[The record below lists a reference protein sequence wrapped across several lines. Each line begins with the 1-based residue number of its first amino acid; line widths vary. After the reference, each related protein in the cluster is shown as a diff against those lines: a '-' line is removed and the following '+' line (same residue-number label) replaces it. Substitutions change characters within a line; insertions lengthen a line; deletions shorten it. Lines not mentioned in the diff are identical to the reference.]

1 MHRQAKRKRRRGT
14 EEAAWLRRRH
24 GNRES
29 GTTARSHTQQ
39 RRSGRS
45 SSPSGGANDLRR
57 RIPDLPPEPRRGRSP
72 SAPMETSFTPLLAMK
87 SSALLT
93 LEILWTLIL
102 PRSGLARRSPGC
114 GDGGGKKMGV
124 RIFFTMTFYAFKVP
138 SRAKSH
144 SRSSPEMTSSSSMSF
159 SPSLKSSSMLS
170 ICVPAFLRWELH
182 QAVNVCRQTGR
193 KERVR
198 GCLQTHF
205 FEHQIFKND

>member
-1 MHRQAKRKRRRGT
+1 MATGSQGRRRAATHSSGAPVAAGHRQ
-14 EEAAWLRRRH
+14 EARTTF
-24 GNRES
+24 GDES
-29 GTTARSHTQQ
+29 PTFPNPG
-39 RRSGRS
+39 
-45 SSPSGGANDLRR
+45 GGAR
-57 RIPDLPPEPRRGRSP
+57 PRSP

-114 GDGGGKKMGV
+114 GGGGEKNGDED
-124 RIFFTMTFYAFKVP
+124 IFTMTFYAFKLP

-182 QAVNVCRQTGR
+182 QAVNVCRQTRR

-198 GCLQTHF
+198 GC
-205 FEHQIFKND
+205 